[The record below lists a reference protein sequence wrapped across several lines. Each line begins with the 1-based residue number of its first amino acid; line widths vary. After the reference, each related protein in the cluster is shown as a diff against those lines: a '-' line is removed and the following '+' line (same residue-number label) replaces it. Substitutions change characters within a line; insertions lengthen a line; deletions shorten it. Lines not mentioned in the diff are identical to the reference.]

1 MPPRLYLAPNM
12 SKSYSFRRIYY
23 LTIAA
28 VLFLATGVLGTF
40 WIVSEYTHHVDA
52 LESLRDDAI
61 TERKA
66 EVKALIHDLVESI
79 EYQKNSVEEKLK
91 INLKHQTE
99 TAWRIANAIYQKHK
113 DSLTENEIK
122 QLIITALM
130 PIRFFDGRGYFWIH
144 DTDHILIAHPFRQKS
159 IGKNDIELT
168 DTKGQKIIRSFVQ
181 TAKAN
186 PEGGFVA
193 YYWNKPDVD
202 EEYHQEKGQK
212 KIAHLKLFKPF
223 NWVIGIGEYVSDS
236 NKQLQKE
243 IVQQIAT
250 IRHGPRGYIFT
261 HTHDGLCLNHLK
273 TQNVGVNRWE
283 LELVNGIKVVQ
294 ELDRTGRQP
303 GGAFLEYTATIDPET
318 GMPAKKISYVL
329 AVKDWGWVIGS
340 GVYLADI
347 DEKML
352 EYRQELFHELRN
364 KITTTLLLLLG
375 VLVIGFLI
383 GRQLFKGLLE
393 ELSLFVAVSSD
404 DKTKYI
410 DLDRFRIKELRI
422 IAHRANVLLDE
433 KVQTQE
439 ELNKAKRMETIGL
452 MAGGVAHDLNNILS
466 GIVGYPELLLHNL
479 PKDSE
484 LRGPIEAIRESGQRA
499 ATVVADLLTVA
510 RGAASVREHHDLNS
524 LIQEYLD
531 SPEYEKLKSL
541 HPNITCHQH
550 FTATQSELLCSPV
563 HIKKCLMNL
572 VTNAAEAIAG
582 SGEVTVSTYNTQ
594 ITAADSINNNLE
606 EGSYVVL
613 SIQDTGSG
621 ISSTDVVHIFEP
633 FYTQKVMG
641 RSGTGLGLTVVW
653 NTMAD
658 HNGKVLVESDENG
671 TCFQLYFPVSEKK
684 LVIQVKNDKAEERYH
699 FSEHILVVDDEPHLR
714 DIASQMLR
722 TMGCKVDSVSSGE
735 LAVECVKNNPVDLL
749 LLDMLMEP
757 GMNGLQTYEEI
768 IKLYPNQKAII
779 VSGFSES
786 EDVKATLRLG
796 ASGFIKKP
804 YSMNQLGRAAKEAL
818 NS

>member
-1 MPPRLYLAPNM
+1 M
-12 SKSYSFRRIYY
+12 SKPYSFSRIYY
-23 LTIAA
+23 LTITA
-28 VLFLATGVLGTF
+28 VLFLATGVIGTF
-40 WIVSEYTHHVDA
+40 WIVSEYTHHIEA

-61 TERKA
+61 TERKT
-66 EVKALIHDLVESI
+66 EVKALISDLVESI

-91 INLKHQTE
+91 SNLEHQTE
-99 TAWRIANAIYQKHK
+99 IAWSIANAIYQKHK
-113 DSLTENEIK
+113 DSLIEKEIK

-159 IGKNDIELT
+159 IGINDIELT
-168 DTKGQKIIRSFVQ
+168 DSKGQKIIRSFVQ
-181 TAKAN
+181 AAKTN
-186 PEGGFVA
+186 PEGDFVS

-202 EEYHQEKGQK
+202 EKYHEEKGQK
-212 KIAHLKLFKPF
+212 KIAYLKLFEPF
-223 NWVIGIGEYVSDS
+223 NWVIGIGEYVVDS
-236 NKQLQKE
+236 EKELQQD

-250 IRHGPRGYIFT
+250 IRHGPKGYVFT
-261 HTHDGLCLNHLK
+261 HTRDGICLNHVK
-273 TQNVGVNRWE
+273 TKNIGTNRWE
-283 LELVNGIKVVQ
+283 LELVDGTKGVQ
-294 ELDRTGRQP
+294 ELDRIGRQP
-303 GGAFLEYTATIDPET
+303 GGGFLEYVASIDPET
-318 GMPAKKISYVL
+318 GMPAKKISYIL

-383 GRQLFKGLLE
+383 GRQLFKGLLK
-393 ELSLFVAVSSD
+393 ELSLFVAESSD
-404 DKTKYI
+404 DKIKSI

-422 IAHRANVLLDE
+422 IAHRANVLLDD
-433 KVQTQE
+433 KVQAQE
-439 ELNKAKRMETIGL
+439 ALNRAKRMESIGL

-479 PKDSE
+479 PKDSK
-484 LRGPIEAIRESGQRA
+484 LREPIEAIRESGHRA
-499 ATVVADLLTVA
+499 ATVVEDLLTVA
-510 RGAASVREHHDLNS
+510 RGAASVREHHELNS

-531 SPEYEKLKSL
+531 SPECKKLKSL
-541 HPNITCHQH
+541 HPNITYYQQLV
-550 FTATQSELLCSPV
+550 ATQSGLLCSSV

-582 SGEVTVSTYNTQ
+582 SGEVTVSTFNTQ
-594 ITAADSINNNLE
+594 ITAAASINNDLE
-606 EGSYVVL
+606 EGSYVVF

-621 ISSTDVVHIFEP
+621 ISGTDVAHIFEP
-633 FYTQKVMG
+633 FYTQKIMG

-653 NTMAD
+653 NTMED
-658 HNGKVLVESDENG
+658 HNGKVFVESDENG
-671 TCFQLYFPVSEKK
+671 TCFQLYFPVAEKK
-684 LVIQVKNDKAEERYH
+684 SVIQVKNDNAEELYH
-699 FSEHILVVDDEPHLR
+699 INEHILIVDDEPPLR
-714 DIASQMLR
+714 DLASQMLR
-722 TMGCKVDSVSSGE
+722 TMGCNVDSVSSGE
-735 LAVECVKNNPVDLL
+735 SAVEFIKKNPVDLI

-757 GMNGLQTYEEI
+757 GMNGRQTYEEI

-779 VSGFSES
+779 ASGFSEND
-786 EDVKATLRLG
+786 DVKATLRLG

-804 YSMNQLGRAAKEAL
+804 YSMNQLGRAVKEAL
-818 NS
+818 SN